1 MSNDQKVE
9 ALVLGHVLGKFNAF
23 FFVIVEKLIIE
34 FISDLEAAV
43 EVDRVAEAKARVR
56 VDHAAE
62 ARVRVDPEVN
72 QVN

>member
-9 ALVLGHVLGKFNAF
+9 ALVLGHVLGKFNA

-56 VDHAAE
+56 VDRAAE